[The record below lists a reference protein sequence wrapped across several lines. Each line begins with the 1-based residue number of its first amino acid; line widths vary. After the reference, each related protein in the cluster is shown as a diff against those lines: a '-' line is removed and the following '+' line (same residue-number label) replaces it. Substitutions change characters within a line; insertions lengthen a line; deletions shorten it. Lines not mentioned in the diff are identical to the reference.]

1 MANHIGQSDKRSHW
15 EQVYETKHP
24 RTVSWFQPEP
34 VISIQLVRNNGVK
47 KTDAIIDVGGGASA
61 FADCLQSRGY
71 KNVTVLDIS
80 SAAIELSQK
89 RLGERSRTITWYAT
103 DITEFEPP
111 HSYALWHDRAVFHF
125 LTNPSER
132 RKYVEVLKRSV
143 PANGH
148 VIIATFSIGGPEKC
162 SGLEIVQYDAP
173 KILDT
178 LGDGFQLVEEIGETH
193 ITPQKRTQEFSYF
206 RLIRQ

>member
-1 MANHIGQSDKRSHW
+1 MAKRDGHSDKRSHW

-24 RTVSWFQPEP
+24 RTVSWFQTEP
-34 VISIQLVRNNGVK
+34 TVSIELVQNSGVK
-47 KTDAIIDVGGGASA
+47 KTDAIIDVGGGASG

-103 DITEFEPP
+103 DITAFEPP
-111 HSYALWHDRAVFHF
+111 HSFALWHDRAVFHF

-143 PANGH
+143 PKNGH

-162 SGLEIVQYDAP
+162 SGLEVEQYDAP

-178 LGDGFQLVEEIGETH
+178 LGDGFQLVEEVGETH
-193 ITPQKRTQEFSYF
+193 ITPQKRAQEFSYF
-206 RLIRQ
+206 WLIRR